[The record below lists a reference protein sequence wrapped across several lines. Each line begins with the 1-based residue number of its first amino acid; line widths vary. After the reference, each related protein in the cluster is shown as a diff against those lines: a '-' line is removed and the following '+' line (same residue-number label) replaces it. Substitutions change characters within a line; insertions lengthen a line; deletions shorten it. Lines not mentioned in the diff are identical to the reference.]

1 MNTVTPFGAITVFP
15 EIFVKNNLI
24 YFAIRFWK
32 RLIGQF
38 IKAI

>member
-1 MNTVTPFGAITVFP
+1 MNAVIPLGAITVFP
-15 EIFVKNNLI
+15 EILAKNNLI
-24 YFAIRFWK
+24 YFAMRFWK